1 MDEDMKLGV
10 ILFCAVIVS
19 LLAAASPQFTGWIPG
34 HEPLEI
40 SFSVAEK
47 SQSCISIIEMPE
59 NVIQYQQATFM
70 VAAENCGSVPIS
82 GKIHFYIINEY
93 GQVAD
98 HVQSDLPGLNSSQ
111 SAIITR
117 VWPAVVAGGNYWL
130 SVRDEIDGN
139 MTMEVNSTNPFT
151 VIPLLCMPGEYMCFG
166 RILKRCSMFGLGWD
180 DVTICQLGCVAG
192 QCTSGGGGGGGI
204 APSMYIEYPEEIT
217 INPGMN
223 YPIIFRIMN
232 TGNVVLNGIYILA
245 SSNQVDVRMVS
256 RAISGLQPDDSAV
269 FIAEITA
276 PKTLEEGKYLIKWEM
291 VTDRINRSG
300 NITVNVTVS
309 PLKQKSEQLI
319 SYYGY
324 LIDTVDKEIE
334 TAGSAGKNVD
344 EANNYTRQAR
354 YDLGLAKELHKL
366 GMYQDAV
373 DQLEDVRKSIRGAVE
388 TLTKAKF
395 VQVPEEEVV
404 EAPEI
409 KAPEISWN
417 EVIVWSLIGIAV
429 CIAVLWA
436 LLSYRRKSKRR
447 MFISSAKWEPSRF
460 SF

>member
-1 MDEDMKLGV
+1 MKLGI

-47 SQSCISIIEMPE
+47 SQSCISITEMPY
-59 NVIQYQQATFM
+59 NVIQYQQTTFS
-70 VAAENCGSVPIS
+70 VTVENCGSVPLS
-82 GKIHFYIINEY
+82 GKVHFYIVDEN
-93 GQVAD
+93 GHTAD
-98 HVQSDLPGLNSSQ
+98 HLETDIPELNNSQ
-111 SAIITR
+111 YAMVTRSWSAT
-117 VWPAVVAGGNYWL
+117 VPGGNYWL

-139 MTMEVNSTNPFT
+139 MTTEVNSTNPFT
-151 VIPLLCMPGEYMCFG
+151 VIPLLCIPGEYMCFG

-180 DVTICQLGCVAG
+180 DVTMCQLGCVAG
-192 QCTSGGGGGGGI
+192 QCTSGGAGGGGI
-204 APSMYIEYPEEIT
+204 NLPADKPAPSMYVEYPEEIS

-223 YPIIFRIMN
+223 YPIIFRIVN
-232 TGNVVLNGIYILA
+232 TGNVPLNGIYILT
-245 SSNQVDVRMVS
+245 SSDQIDISMLS
-256 RAISGLQPDDSAV
+256 RAISGLKPNDSAV
-269 FIAEITA
+269 FMAEITA
-276 PKTLEEGKYLIKWEM
+276 SEKLEEGKYLIKWEI

-300 NITVNVTVS
+300 NITVNVTMS

-344 EANNYTRQAR
+344 EANNYVKQAR

-373 DQLEDVRKSIRGAVE
+373 DQLEDVRKSMRGAVE
-388 TLTKAKF
+388 SLTKAKF
-395 VQVPEEEVV
+395 IQEPVEEAV

-409 KAPEISWN
+409 PWD

-436 LLSYRRKSKRR
+436 LLSYRRRMRR
-447 MFISSAKWEPSRF
+447 SMFTSPVKWEPSRF